1 MSTTPHNIAHPG
13 DIAKT
18 VLMPGD
24 PLRTRFIA
32 ENYLDNPRLFNNVRG
47 MLGYTGLYKGHSISV
62 MGSGMGLP
70 SIGIYSYELF
80 NFYGVDNIVRIGSA
94 GSYTEEIPLYFM
106 VLVDSCCSE
115 STYAK
120 AQSGDDSHIQY
131 PDKELN
137 DILSQTADRLNI
149 DIFRGPTAA
158 PSIPPIFF
166 TTLTVMVIS
175 LPSVKPMAVSAW
187 KWKASPSSIMN
198 AKLSEKKAA
207 SLLTVSDSMLTMES
221 LDALEREKAFTK
233 MFHLA
238 LESAIA
244 FH

>member
-24 PLRTRFIA
+24 PLRARFIA

-70 SIGIYSYELF
+70 SMGIYSYELF

-94 GSYTEEIPLYFM
+94 GSYTEEIPLYSM
-106 VLVDSCCSE
+106 VLVDSCWSE

-120 AQSGDDSHIQY
+120 AQSGDESPIQY

-149 DIFRGPTAA
+149 DIFRGPIHSSDIFYNA
-158 PSIPPIFF
+158 PGYGDFSAIREAHGCIGVEMESF
-166 TTLTVMVIS
+166 S
-175 LPSVKPMAVSAW
+175 LFH
-187 KWKASPSSIMN
+187 N